1 MQYNRSK
8 VFFLFYFFLVWFGFS
23 CKNMAD
29 QELVILN
36 QTSVATSNEGK
47 IFQKIGENIEFS
59 KNINLTWTSCKP
71 KIRKIFNS
79 RNYFNSWNQSVKKVT
94 QMIKQNFLKMKLWFQ
109 TIFLGLSLE
118 DLIGQLRKSV
128 LRLKADFISED
139 GSTVN
144 YQAMGNS
151 EAFEEYKKLAGN
163 LKFLDLEALKSQEQ
177 ERKAFFI
184 NLYNVQMIHALVA
197 QENLPDK
204 PLSVQVMIHIFLI
217 ILRFLKKTIALT

>member
-1 MQYNRSK
+1 M
-8 VFFLFYFFLVWFGFS
+8 
-23 CKNMAD
+23 
-29 QELVILN
+29 
-36 QTSVATSNEGK
+36 K
-47 IFQKIGENIEFS
+47 I
-59 KNINLTWTSCKP
+59 
-71 KIRKIFNS
+71 
-79 RNYFNSWNQSVKKVT
+79 
-94 QMIKQNFLKMKLWFQ
+94 KLLFQ
-109 TIFLGLSLE
+109 TIILGLTLE

-163 LKFLDLEALKSQEQ
+163 LKFLDLEALKNQEQ

-204 PLSVQVMIHIFLI
+204 PLSVQVMIHIFKLG
-217 ILRFLKKTIALT
+217 ILQFLKKTIVSL

>member
-1 MQYNRSK
+1 M
-8 VFFLFYFFLVWFGFS
+8 
-23 CKNMAD
+23 
-29 QELVILN
+29 
-36 QTSVATSNEGK
+36 
-47 IFQKIGENIEFS
+47 
-59 KNINLTWTSCKP
+59 
-71 KIRKIFNS
+71 
-79 RNYFNSWNQSVKKVT
+79 
-94 QMIKQNFLKMKLWFQ
+94 
-109 TIFLGLSLE
+109 SL

-184 NLYNVQMIHALVA
+184 NLYNKVI
-197 QENLPDK
+197 NLSSDNSCK
-204 PLSVQVMIHIFLI
+204 AIF
-217 ILRFLKKTIALT
+217 K